1 MDANG
6 PFLQLAATGVT
17 IGAIYALIGLGLTL
31 VYTTTR
37 VINVAAGDFAMAGAL
52 TAASLAAADV
62 PLAGTYAAA
71 AVVGAAVGLLTYTL
85 AIRPAQRRD
94 ASVLTLL
101 IVTIGVH
108 LALVG
113 VAAIIWGTSAYN
125 LPPITPGA
133 PVDLLSARVTRQS
146 LWILLT
152 SAALLAILWTFF
164 SRSLR
169 GKALRACAVNP
180 LGARLSGIP
189 VGRMGALAFT
199 LSAVLAALAG
209 VLLTPQTLATY
220 DMGLPLSLAAFVG
233 AAIGRL
239 VSYPVT
245 VAGCL
250 LLGLLESFAA
260 GLLPSGYRDAVAFVL
275 LIAILLW
282 RALPALR
289 HGVIAAEE
297 SARA

>member
-1 MDANG
+1 MGANG
-6 PFLQLAATGVT
+6 PFLQLAATGIT

-37 VINVAAGDFAMAGAL
+37 VINVAAGDFAMLGAL
-52 TAASLAAADV
+52 TAASLAAAGV
-62 PLAGTYAAA
+62 PPLGAYAAA
-71 AVVGAAVGLLTYTL
+71 AGVGTVIGLLTYWL
-85 AIRPAQRRD
+85 AIRPAQRRHGT
-94 ASVLTLL
+94 VLTLL

-108 LALVG
+108 LAFVG
-113 VAAIIWGTSAYN
+113 AAAMIWGTDAYD
-125 LPPITPGA
+125 LAPITPGA
-133 PVDLLSARVTRQS
+133 PVEILSARVTRQS
-146 LWILLT
+146 LWILLA
-152 SAALLAILWTFF
+152 SAALFVALWTFF
-164 SRSLR
+164 SRSIH

-189 VGRMGALAFT
+189 VVRMGALAFT
-199 LSAVLAALAG
+199 LSALLAALGG

-220 DMGLPLSLAAFVG
+220 DMGLTLSLAAFVG

-239 VSYPVT
+239 ESYPVT

-275 LIAILLW
+275 LIGILLW
-282 RALPALR
+282 RAVPALR